1 MGEDTGA
8 DKGMTRGDP
17 RRVTLRAAAAALG
30 VSEGAVRK
38 RVTRGTLASDI
49 GSDGRRYVY
58 LEGDEAGAATGEDAG
73 SDEGNPGGE
82 DTSADALLEAYQRE
96 NELLRDTL
104 AAERRAN
111 EENRRIIAGL
121 VQRIPELEAPPA
133 SAQEAESVAESA
145 SEGVGGEEAGD
156 KVGSERQEERT
167 APQSTPRRAWWRSLK
182 RLLNR

>member
-1 MGEDTGA
+1 MGEDAGTDTGR
-8 DKGMTRGDP
+8 TREDPQGDP
-17 RRVTLRAAAAALG
+17 QRLTLREAAAALG

-58 LEGDEAGAATGEDAG
+58 LEEDEAGAETGEDTG
-73 SDEGNPGGE
+73 TDEGSPGGE
-82 DTSADALLEAYQRE
+82 DASTDALLEAYQRE

-121 VQRIPELEAPPA
+121 VQRIPELEAPPQ
-133 SAQEAESVAESA
+133 SAQEAESASGGESR
-145 SEGVGGEEAGD
+145 EEEAG
-156 KVGSERQEERT
+156 ERQEERT
-167 APQSTPRRAWWRSLK
+167 ESQGAGERHVPWWR
-182 RLLNR
+182 RLLGR